1 MTGVQTCALPISNER
16 AIEKAE
22 DRLKF
27 KDAMTGIG
35 LDLAKSGIAHSLEEA
50 WAVQKRI
57 QAEIGGNGAVLSADL
72 SDPAAPEP
80 LWAAAVAHGPVT
92 GLVNNAGIR
101 SEVGVDAPM
110 DEWQAVWLREL
121 RVNFLA
127 AADLTKCAIQHFRKQ
142 GGGRIVNMAS
152 RAGQRG
158 YASNAM
164 AYGASKAA
172 LINLTKSVAQ
182 SHAAE
187 GITAIALAPGWVR
200 TDMAEA
206 FIAQHGEAA
215 ALAGIPVGRMAE
227 PAEIGELAAF
237 VFRPSQVS
245 LNGAVL
251 DVNGASYLR

>member
-1 MTGVQTCALPISNER
+1 MLQGQTILVTGATGAIGQAICQSLAAEGARVVIHYGRNRDAAEALLRS
-16 AIEKAE
+16 
-22 DRLKF
+22 
-27 KDAMTGIG
+27 
-35 LDLAKSGIAHSLEEA
+35 
-50 WAVQKRI
+50 
-57 QAEIGGNGAVLSADL
+57 IGGKGCCLAADL
-72 SDPAAPEP
+72 SDPAAATA
-80 LWAAAVAHGPVT
+80 LFDAAVRTEGRIT

-101 SEVGVDAPM
+101 SEVAVTADLP
-110 DEWQAVWLREL
+110 DWQATWEKEF

-127 AADLTKCAIQHFRKQ
+127 AVDLTRAAILHFRHH
-142 GGGRIVNMAS
+142 GGGRMVNMAS

-182 SHAAE
+182 SHGHE
-187 GITAIALAPGWVR
+187 NITAVALAPGWVR

-215 ALAGIPVGRMAE
+215 ALNGIPIGRTAT
-227 PAEIGELAAF
+227 PAEVGELVAF
-237 VFRPSQVS
+237 TFRPSQAS

-251 DVNGASYLR
+251 DVNGGSYLR

>member
-1 MTGVQTCALPISNER
+1 MMLDGQTILVTGATGAIGR
-16 AIEKAE
+16 AICHALAAE
-22 DRLKF
+22 
-27 KDAMTGIG
+27 G
-35 LDLAKSGIAHSLEEA
+35 AKVLIHYGQNRAGAESLL
-50 WAVQKRI
+50 
-57 QAEIGGNGAVLSADL
+57 AEIGGRGTILAADL
-72 SDPAAPEP
+72 SQADAPAA
-80 LWAAAVAHGPVT
+80 LWEGAVSLGPVT

-101 SEVGVDAPM
+101 SEVGLDAPM
-110 DEWQAVWLREL
+110 DAWQAVWAREF
-121 RVNFLA
+121 RVNVLA
-127 AADLTKCAIQHFRKQ
+127 AADLVKCAIPHFRAR

-158 YASNAM
+158 YMANAM

-182 SHAAE
+182 SFGAE
-187 GITAIALAPGWVR
+187 GITAMAIAPGWVR
-200 TDMAEA
+200 TEMAEA

-227 PAEIGELAAF
+227 PAEVGELTAF
-237 VFRPSQVS
+237 LFRPSQVS

>member
-1 MTGVQTCALPISNER
+1 MLSGQTILVTGATG
-16 AIEKAE
+16 AIGQAICRSLVSDSARVVIHFGRNQAGAE
-22 DRLKF
+22 TL
-27 KDAMTGIG
+27 
-35 LDLAKSGIAHSLEEA
+35 LAQLRRKGSVVA
-50 WAVQKRI
+50 
-57 QAEIGGNGAVLSADL
+57 ADL
-72 SDPAAPEP
+72 SRAEGATE
-80 LWAAAVAHGPVT
+80 LWDTAVAAEGRIS

-101 SEVGVDAPM
+101 SEVSVDAPLA
-110 DEWQAVWLREL
+110 EWQAVWEREM

-127 AADLTKCAIQHFRKQ
+127 AVDLTRSAIRHFRGI

-182 SHAAE
+182 SHGTE
-187 GITAIALAPGWVR
+187 GITAVALAPGWVR
-200 TDMAEA
+200 TEMAEA

-215 ALAGIPVGRMAE
+215 ALAGIPIGKMAAPE
-227 PAEIGELAAF
+227 EIGELVAF
-237 VFRPSQVS
+237 CFRPSQAS

-251 DVNGASYLR
+251 DVNGGSYLR